1 MVDVLRHTE
10 DVGVEFLGSC
20 HVSQPEVRIVG
31 NLARHADGTFACGL
45 LAFLVHNGEEEL
57 VAVLDIGEGH
67 LVGILIRLGAIATDG
82 NRLIVRLDARNL
94 HRHVVEGLVVGHRN
108 VQAVGGTSLH
118 DECHFAARCCRESRV
133 LEVTVHG
140 NQHGARLLLVHDIG
154 HSNHNVEVVAGLLCR
169 DRERVVQVVGLERFA
184 IDIDDIDG
192 LVEVEFRAVQ
202 IDGRDTIIVCQVSAD
217 GECAAC
223 SRLDVRRGE
232 VHRWR

>member
-1 MVDVLRHTE
+1 MIDILRHTE

-20 HVSQPEVRIVG
+20 HVSQPEVRIIG
-31 NLARHADGTFACGL
+31 HLARHADGTFACGL

-94 HRHVVEGLVVGHRN
+94 HRYIVECLVVGHRN

-118 DECHFAARCCRESRV
+118 DECHFAARCCRESRI

-140 NQHGARLLLVHDIG
+140 NQHGARLLMVHDVG

-192 LVEVEFRAVQ
+192 LVQKEFRTIQFYRSNAVVV
-202 IDGRDTIIVCQVSAD
+202 RKVSSD
-217 GECAAC
+217 GEGSAS

-232 VHRWR
+232 VHCWR